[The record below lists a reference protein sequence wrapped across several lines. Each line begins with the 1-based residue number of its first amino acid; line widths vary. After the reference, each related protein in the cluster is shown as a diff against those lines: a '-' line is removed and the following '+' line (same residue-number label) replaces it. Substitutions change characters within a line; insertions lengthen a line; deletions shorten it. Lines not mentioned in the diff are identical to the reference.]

1 MNALALAALAALIYA
16 GLLLPPVRGVLVAGM
31 ALQMLVQIPALI
43 LVGWLAGRALPPRVH
58 ASVEVWNRGGINGV
72 ILAGSAAAFWM
83 LPRWLDAAVAQSWVA
98 AFKFVSVPLL
108 IGVPLGLSW
117 PRMGF
122 VTRGFVLVEFVAM
135 LFRLG
140 WLYRVT
146 PLRLCNS
153 YLLGDQQRTGVYM
166 LLLGVGVLLV
176 AILVLMGGSF
186 DRPSARSP

>member
-1 MNALALAALAALIYA
+1 MTALAPAALAALIYA
-16 GLLLPPVRGVLVAGM
+16 GLLLPPVRQVLVAGM

-43 LVGWLAGRALPPRVH
+43 LVGWLAGRALPSRVH
-58 ASVEVWNRGGINGV
+58 AAVEGWNRGGINGV

-83 LPRWLDAAVAQSWVA
+83 LPRWLDAAVAQPWVA
-98 AFKFVSVPLL
+98 AVKFVSVPLL

-122 VTRGFVLVEFVAM
+122 VIRGFVLVELVAM

-140 WLYRVT
+140 WLYWVT

-176 AILVLMGGSF
+176 TLLVLMGGRF
-186 DRPSARSP
+186 DRPSA